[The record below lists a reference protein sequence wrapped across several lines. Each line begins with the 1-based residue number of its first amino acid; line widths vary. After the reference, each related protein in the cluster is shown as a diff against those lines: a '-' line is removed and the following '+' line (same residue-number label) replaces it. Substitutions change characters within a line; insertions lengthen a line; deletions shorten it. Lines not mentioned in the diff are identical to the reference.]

1 MTTPDSVSLTAL
13 LVMPEGLQHQM
24 FTAQQL
30 EQLRAV
36 ARIDTGRTVADLAAA
51 SDAELA
57 EVEAVITGWGSPLID
72 AEALARM
79 PHLRA
84 VVHTAGTVRF
94 VVSEA
99 VWERGDVLVTSA
111 TEANAAPVAEFALA
125 QILLAGKRTL
135 QQEAAYRRERL
146 VGVSSRARGDDGPTA
161 TAVHRARASVQRVGT
176 YGAVVGLIGASR
188 IGRLVAEHLR
198 GFDLEVLISDPY
210 VSAEEIARLGAQKVE
225 LPELF
230 SRSDVVSLHAPDVP
244 ATQGMVSEQL
254 LALMPDGATF
264 LNTARP
270 ALVDV
275 DALRTECV
283 SGRIAAVLDV
293 HDDLAPDDPL
303 WEAPAVSI
311 TPHIAGSQGNELHRM
326 GEAALE
332 EVRRLAAG
340 EPPRYPV
347 DPALREFSA

>member
-1 MTTPDSVSLTAL
+1 MTGPDRAPLSAVL
-13 LVMPEGLQHQM
+13 LMPEGLQHQM
-24 FTAQQL
+24 FTP
-30 EQLRAV
+30 EQLGRLEEL

-51 SDAELA
+51 DDAEMAEA
-57 EVEAVITGWGSPLID
+57 EVVITGWGSPLID
-72 AEALARM
+72 AAALARM
-79 PHLRA
+79 PRLRA

-99 VWERGDVLVTSA
+99 VWDRGDVLVTSA
-111 TEANAAPVAEFALA
+111 TEANAVPVAEFALA

-146 VGVSSRARGDDGPTA
+146 GEVSSRAGGDEGPA
-161 TAVHRARASVQRVGT
+161 ETAVHRARDSVQRVGI

-198 GFDLEVLISDPY
+198 HFDLEVLISDPY
-210 VSAEEIARLGAQKVE
+210 VSAEEITRLGGTKVE

-230 SRSDVVSLHAPDVP
+230 SCSDVVSLHAPDVP
-244 ATQGMVSEQL
+244 STQAMVSAQL

-264 LNTARP
+264 INTARP

-275 DALRTECV
+275 DALRAECV

-303 WEAPAVSI
+303 WEVPTVSI

-340 EPPRYPV
+340 DPPRYPV

>member
-1 MTTPDSVSLTAL
+1 MTTPDNVSLTAL

-99 VWERGDVLVTSA
+99 VWERGDVLVTSV
-111 TEANAAPVAEFALA
+111 TEANAVPVAEFALA

-146 VGVSSRARGDDGPTA
+146 VGVSGRARGDDGPTA

-198 GFDLEVLISDPY
+198 GFDMEVLISDPY
-210 VSAEEIARLGAQKVE
+210 VGADEIAQLGATKVE

-244 ATQGMVSEQL
+244 STRGIVSAQL
-254 LALMPDGATF
+254 LGLMPDGATF
-264 LNTARP
+264 INTARP

-303 WEAPAVSI
+303 WEVPAVSI